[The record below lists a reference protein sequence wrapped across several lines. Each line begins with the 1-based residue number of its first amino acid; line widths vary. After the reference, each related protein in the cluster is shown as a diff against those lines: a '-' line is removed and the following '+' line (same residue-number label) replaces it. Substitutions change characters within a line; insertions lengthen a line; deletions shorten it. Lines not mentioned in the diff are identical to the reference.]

1 MQNIYKK
8 LMEYTKN
15 RFMGISFAYINKDG
29 RIITEY
35 EGYADKENNIL
46 VDEKTIFPACSMSKF
61 ITAICVM
68 VEHDKKVIDID
79 EPVNKYLKGWKLL
92 TPNGNESD
100 ASIRLLLC
108 HLSGVVDGEDGFYG
122 LRRSDSIVSLIDVLE
137 GKTSYNNKPVREEYS
152 KGTVFEYSDAGYCI
166 LQLLLQE
173 VNQKPFEEI
182 ANEYI
187 FEPLN
192 LNYTFFA
199 SKENVDYY
207 ENKYLMATGY
217 DEEGLTIPGKYPQV
231 PDLAAAGLWSTPKE
245 LIIIGKE
252 FAKACNGES
261 EMLTKESAIEITKP
275 VENFTWTGLGVFM
288 GAENEIISRGWGEN
302 GQSMMKINYSTGEVA
317 VVMTNQNPG
326 VDQSESGI
334 EDIINKMS

>member
-46 VDEKTIFPACSMSKF
+46 VDEETIFPACSMSKF

-68 VEHDKKVIDID
+68 MEHDKKVIDID

-100 ASIRLLLC
+100 ASIRLLSC

-137 GKTSYNNKPVREEYS
+137 GKTSYNNKPVREEYA

-217 DEEGLTIPGKYPQV
+217 DEEGLKIPGKYPQV

-261 EMLTKESAIEITKP
+261 EMLTKGSAIEITMP

-302 GQSMMKINYSTGEVA
+302 GQSMMKINYIIGEVA